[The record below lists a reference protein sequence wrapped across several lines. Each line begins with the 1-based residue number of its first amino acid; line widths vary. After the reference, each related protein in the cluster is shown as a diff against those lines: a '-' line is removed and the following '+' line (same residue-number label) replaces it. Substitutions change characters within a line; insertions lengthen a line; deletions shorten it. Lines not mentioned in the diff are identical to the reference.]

1 MRRKTLKKE
10 KPLEFQRFFV
20 LYWYRQ
26 GESNPLPRLI
36 PDKNFGGIVGI
47 EKVLNPLILLGLA
60 VIILHFKSTRKEKK
74 ASLQKTKCSQ
84 MFSKKWDIFQAFSQ
98 RNIVKTCGRKAESG
112 NRCCFSLHKIGWF
125 SKSVLKCSQ
134 NIRVFNK
141 FAFYVTIGYNNT
153 ELIFR

>member
-1 MRRKTLKKE
+1 ME

-20 LYWYRQ
+20 LNWYRQ

-47 EKVLNPLILLGLA
+47 EKVSNPLILLGLLMIT
-60 VIILHFKSTRKEKK
+60 VHFKSTRKEKK
-74 ASLQKTKCSQ
+74 ASLQKMKCSQ

-98 RNIVKTCGRKAESG
+98 RNIAKTRDRKAESG

-125 SKSVLKCSQ
+125 SRSVLKCSQ
-134 NIRVFNK
+134 TTKPCILLQ
-141 FAFYVTIGYNNT
+141 Y
-153 ELIFR
+153 LIDYLKEYRQYSWWMI